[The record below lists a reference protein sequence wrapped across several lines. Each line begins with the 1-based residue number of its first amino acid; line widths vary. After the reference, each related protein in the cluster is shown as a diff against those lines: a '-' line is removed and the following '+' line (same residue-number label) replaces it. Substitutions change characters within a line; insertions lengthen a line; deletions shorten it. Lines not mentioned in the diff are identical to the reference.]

1 MARSRRKGVRH
12 FQSMVKTGSENSI
25 NWKWLAVAAFT
36 ILVTS
41 GGGWMSYVQSQ
52 INSLAIIAADDRKQ
66 ATSEAK
72 DNAVTREKVGN
83 IEKKVNDVDK
93 KVQDLQGD
101 IKEILR
107 NQQEQIYRQGG
118 STGSPPG
125 SSPPGSG
132 RR

>member
-1 MARSRRKGVRH
+1 MVARGD
-12 FQSMVKTGSENSI
+12 TI

-52 INSLAIIAADDRKQ
+52 INALSVVAADDRKQ
-66 ATSEAK
+66 ATNEAK
-72 DNAVTREKVGN
+72 DNAVTREKVSN
-83 IEKKVNDVDK
+83 IEKKVDAVDR

-107 NQQEQIYRQGG
+107 NQQEQIYRQRGNGG
-118 STGSPPG
+118 GP
-125 SSPPGSG
+125 PPGSG
-132 RR
+132 IRR